1 MVACIM
7 SKHKWHVDGSHES
20 EIEETK
26 GWARLKLICIADH
39 ECGKTA
45 SVFVDDL
52 TNDGVMIDE

>member
-1 MVACIM
+1 M